1 MMPRPFWLLPIAAVL
16 LASPVL
22 AAAALDGWGGYKFG
36 MSPDAAR
43 TVPGQSFGPYS
54 AKNIWNENKGSMGA
68 KTQPVIDGVP
78 YAFNLFF
85 NDTSKLNGIS
95 LEHEK
100 KSSLGDCGGGF
111 LTLLAQQEKIYGT
124 FNPVNPERKRDASQ
138 TPPTSL
144 EWKNQGSSRYELAT
158 LTLADEYAYAWK
170 ARKGD
175 GYHYVEVYA
184 TWASKPDDKA
194 APCVSGIT
202 FGIK

>member
-1 MMPRPFWLLPIAAVL
+1 MPRPFWLLPVCAGL
-16 LASPVL
+16 LATPVL
-22 AAAALDGWGGYKFG
+22 ATTALDGWGAYKFG

-43 TVPGQSFGPYS
+43 GVPGQKFGAYS

-68 KTQPVIDGVP
+68 ATQPVINGVA

-85 NDTSKLNGIS
+85 DDVSKLNGIS
-95 LEHEK
+95 LENEK
-100 KSSLGDCGGGF
+100 KSSVGDCGGAF
-111 LTLLAQQEKIYGT
+111 LTLLAQQEKNYGG
-124 FNPVNPERKRDASQ
+124 FNPVDPERKRDENQ

-144 EWKNQGSSRYELAT
+144 EWKSQGGSRYELAAIT
-158 LTLADEYAYAWK
+158 LPDEYAYAWK

-184 TWASKPDDKA
+184 TWSSKPDDKA
-194 APCVSGIT
+194 APCVSGIS